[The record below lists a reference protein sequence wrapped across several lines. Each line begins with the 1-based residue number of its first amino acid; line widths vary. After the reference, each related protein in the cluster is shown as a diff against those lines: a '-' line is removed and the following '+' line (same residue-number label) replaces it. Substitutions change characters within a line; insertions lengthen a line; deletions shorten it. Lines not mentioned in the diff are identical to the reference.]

1 MRLGY
6 KSHNYKRLRGRKFDV
21 SHKMQRRLLSLLVL
35 AISQVLNR
43 PLRNLVADL
52 VPERRGPVDDA
63 TEAILQGMARVVAVI
78 VASAVVRGLTESR
91 K

>member
-1 MRLGY
+1 
-6 KSHNYKRLRGRKFDV
+6 
-21 SHKMQRRLLSLLVL
+21 MQRRLLSLLVL

-78 VASAVVRGLTESR
+78 VASAVVRGLTGSR
-91 K
+91 G

>member
-1 MRLGY
+1 M
-6 KSHNYKRLRGRKFDV
+6 

-35 AISQVLNR
+35 AMSQVLNR
-43 PLRNLVADL
+43 PLRNLIVDL

-78 VASAVVRGLTESR
+78 VASAVVRGLAELR
-91 K
+91 R